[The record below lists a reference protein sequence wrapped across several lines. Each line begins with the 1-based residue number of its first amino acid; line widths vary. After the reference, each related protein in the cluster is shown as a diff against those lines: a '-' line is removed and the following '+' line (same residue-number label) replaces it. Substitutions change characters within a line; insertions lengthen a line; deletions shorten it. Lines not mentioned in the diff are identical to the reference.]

1 MRSKKILKLFENS
14 YSKILHQ
21 MCHRDRV
28 DSETI
33 VDTEEREIKVL
44 CFRTNSINK
53 AESEEG
59 NHGIIASFT
68 DFKNKDMR
76 KINIFIP
83 IENVHSLTE

>member
-1 MRSKKILKLFENS
+1 MSSKKTLKLLENN
-14 YSKILHQ
+14 YSKSLQQ

-28 DSETI
+28 ESETI
-33 VDTEEREIKVL
+33 VDIEENEIKVL
-44 CFRTNSINK
+44 CFRTNSTNK
-53 AESEEG
+53 AEDEEG

-68 DFKNKDMR
+68 DFKNKKMR